1 MGDQWRVARLPQDLC
16 VAVEQRM
23 GQNFGSLDE
32 LLTFVLEELLRED
45 AAELDQ
51 AEERLV
57 AQRLRE
63 LGYI

>member
-1 MGDQWRVARLPQDLC
+1 
-16 VAVEQRM
+16 M